1 MLSLTG
7 TLQRVRA
14 AGRRIDTGLS
24 TWLRVFAW
32 PLGLTGLILA
42 LVAQFLF
49 DQRKLQAPFADLTPV
64 WLALLS
70 AGLFG
75 LANRHV
81 ALESESAVIPFHLP
95 SWPRLVVIGLGLVT
109 CLVAALGFRDN
120 DIKPPELLLWLVG
133 LAICLLA
140 VWPGRR
146 GTADP
151 APGFSPVR
159 PPFAVCRSWPSL
171 TDGVHLSLSWTQVA
185 LLALLALGAFY
196 RLHDL
201 YELPAE
207 MPADLYENYEDMRYL
222 LQGTVHPIFF
232 TRNQGREPMLY
243 YLTAVVTDAFGLSHY
258 SLKLTTALIGL
269 ATIPLL
275 YLLARELFNRE
286 VGLYAAFWLAVSQ
299 WHVSLSRSGISFV
312 LLLLAVIVVMLML
325 VRALRRGR
333 VLDYALLGVAM
344 GAGLYTYKPAPFIIP
359 AVIVAAVLVA
369 LPRQR
374 VRTTL
379 AGLGLALVLTVAVYA
394 PLGAYAITH
403 QVEYSRRIEVQ
414 TNLLRQAYARQA
426 SPALAFARML
436 GRSLAMYNV
445 VGDGNRLFN
454 PPYQRQLG
462 FATGALLL
470 VGVGA
475 VLARLWRG
483 FNVLLPV
490 FFGVML
496 VPLVVAMIPPNDWG
510 NVSYGLGTL
519 APALIAAALVPAAF
533 RQMALA
539 TRPGLRLE
547 FALERSSQTVWSLQG
562 GLRGG
567 RKAVTALS
575 LVFLV
580 VAEARDGWLTYFYA
594 YRDGL
599 PGHNFPLERTMAQD
613 IAEFSDTGPTY
624 IRVWPYWYNG
634 TVVRARLESEY
645 HIKMKPEIE
654 LSTPASQIAT
664 QLPAGRFMVILNPAD
679 RDSLAALEAAIPR
692 HVLLERRD
700 YEGKIAYLMFVGER

>member
-1 MLSLTG
+1 M
-7 TLQRVRA
+7 LQRVRA
-14 AGRRIDTGLS
+14 AGRQIDTGLS

-32 PLGLTGLILA
+32 PLGLSGLILA
-42 LVAQFLF
+42 LVAQYLF

-64 WLALLS
+64 WLALLG

-75 LANRHV
+75 LASRHL
-81 ALESESAVIPFHLP
+81 ALESEDEVIPFRLP
-95 SWPRLVVIGLGLVT
+95 SRPRLVLIGLGLVT
-109 CLVAALGFRDN
+109 CLVAALGFHDN

-146 GTADP
+146 KTEDGGPIASVFRP
-151 APGFSPVR
+151 LSSISAGVR
-159 PPFAVCRSWPSL
+159 F
-171 TDGVHLSLSWTQVA
+171 HLSWTQVV
-185 LLALLALGAFY
+185 LLAILALGAFY

-222 LQGTVHPIFF
+222 LQGPAHPIFF
-232 TRNQGREPMLY
+232 IRNLGREPMLY
-243 YLTAVVTDAFGLSHY
+243 YLTAVVTQAFGLSHY

-286 VGLYAAFWLAVSQ
+286 VGLYAAFWLAVSP

-312 LLLLAVIVVMLML
+312 LLLVVVIVVMLAL
-325 VRALRRGR
+325 IRALRRGQA
-333 VLDYALLGVAM
+333 LDYALLGVAM

-359 AVIVAAVLVA
+359 AAILAAVLVA

-394 PLGAYAITH
+394 PLGAYATTH
-403 QVEYSRRIEVQ
+403 RAEYSRRIEVQ

-426 SPALAFARML
+426 SLALAFARMV

-462 FATGALLL
+462 FATGALFL
-470 VGVGA
+470 VGAGA
-475 VLARLWRG
+475 VLARLRRG

-519 APALIAAALVPAAF
+519 APALLAAALAPAAF

-539 TRPGLRLE
+539 TGPGLRLE
-547 FALERSSQTVWSLQG
+547 FALERGSQTVWSLQG

-567 RKAVTALS
+567 RKAVTALL

-613 IAEFSDTGPTY
+613 IAEFSHTGPTY
-624 IRVWPYWYNG
+624 VRVWPYWYNG

-645 HIKMKPEIE
+645 HVKMKPEIE
-654 LSTPASQIAT
+654 LSTPASQIAA

-679 RDSLAALEAAIPR
+679 KDSLAALEATIPR
-692 HVLLERRD
+692 HVLLERHD
-700 YEGKIAYLMFVGER
+700 YEGKIAYLMFVGEK